1 MFTINPPREPIADSR
16 GNVTPSW
23 YRFFA
28 QLQRVTGQTDNPIDD
43 TSLLIAVPL
52 GGATIDL
59 GDDSIAPSLIPQ
71 HDEQDIPAPICSP
84 SEFDDLLP
92 PLRYGV

>member
-59 GDDSIAPSLIPQ
+59 GDDS
-71 HDEQDIPAPICSP
+71 QDIPAPICNP

>member
-59 GDDSIAPSLIPQ
+59 GDDS
-71 HDEQDIPAPICSP
+71 DEQDIPAPICNP